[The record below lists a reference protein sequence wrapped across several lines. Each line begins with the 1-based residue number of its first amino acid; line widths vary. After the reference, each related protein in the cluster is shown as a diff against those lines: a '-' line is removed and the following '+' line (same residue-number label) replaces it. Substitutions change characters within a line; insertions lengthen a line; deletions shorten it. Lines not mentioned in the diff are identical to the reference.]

1 MKMPRQLVHEGSRNL
16 GVPDNEE
23 YQQLN
28 GYVTAIQTRYWRLV

>member
-1 MKMPRQLVHEGSRNL
+1 MPRQLVHEGSRNL

-28 GYVTAIQTRYWRLV
+28 GYVAAIQTWHRRLV